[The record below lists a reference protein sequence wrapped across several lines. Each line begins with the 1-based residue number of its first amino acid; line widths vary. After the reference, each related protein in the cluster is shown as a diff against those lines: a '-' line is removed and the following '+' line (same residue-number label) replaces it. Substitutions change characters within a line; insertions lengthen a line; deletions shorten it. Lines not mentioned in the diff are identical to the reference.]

1 MTQPRIA
8 IVGAGLGGLT
18 AGLALLQRG
27 FDVDIYEQT
36 TNLKEI
42 GAGVQLSA
50 NGTRVLIALGL
61 AAEIARIGTVPT
73 SKEVR
78 LWNTGK
84 SWRFIELAGSVEKYG
99 APYYAMHR
107 ADLQDELAK
116 AVRRAKPDAIHLGA
130 RCTGFA
136 AGERDVTLHF
146 DGAPS
151 RSADLLIGADG
162 IHSKIRA
169 ALFGP
174 DKAKFSGHMAW
185 RALIPTAN
193 LPTSILRDGGAFWVG
208 PGAHVVHYP
217 IRGGAMINFI
227 GIVERSDWTI
237 ESWTETGT
245 IAELGQDYAGWHD
258 DIHAMIQDIEGVP
271 YKWALLYREPIER
284 WSRGRVTLLG
294 DAAHATLPFLA
305 QGANMAIE
313 DGYVLAG
320 AIAEHSG
327 DAAAALN
334 AYEAARR
341 DRTARVIRVS
351 AEQAT
356 RVHNP
361 ILLDP
366 AQAEAHVAREWEK
379 NKVSDRYDWIYT
391 YDALTAPL

>member
-1 MTQPRIA
+1 MSQPRIV
-8 IVGAGLGGLT
+8 IIGAGLGGLT
-18 AGLALLQRG
+18 AGLALLRRD
-27 FDVDIYEQT
+27 FDVDIYEQA

-50 NGTRVLIALGL
+50 NGTRVLIELGL
-61 AAEIARIGTVPT
+61 AEEIARIGTVPT

-84 SWRFIELAGSVEKYG
+84 SWRFIDLAGSVERYG

-116 AVRRAKPDAIHLGA
+116 AVRREKPDAIHLGA
-130 RCTGFA
+130 RCTGFRA
-136 AGERDVTLHF
+136 TEHDVTVQF

-151 RSADLLIGADG
+151 VTADILIGADG
-162 IHSKIRA
+162 IHSRIRA

-193 LPTSILRDGGAFWVG
+193 LPASILRDGGAFWVG
-208 PGAHVVHYP
+208 AGAHVVHYP
-217 IRGGAMINFI
+217 IRGGKLINFI
-227 GIVERSDWTI
+227 GIVERSDWTV

-245 IAELGQDYAGWHD
+245 IDEIANDYAGWHD
-258 DIHAMIQDIEGVP
+258 DIQAMIHDIDGVP

-284 WSRGRVTLLG
+284 WSKGRVTLLG

-313 DGYVLAG
+313 GGYVLAR
-320 AIAEHSG
+320 AIASHRE
-327 DAAAALN
+327 DYAAALR
-334 AYEAARR
+334 AYEMARSE
-341 DRTARVIRVS
+341 RTARVIRVS
-351 AEQAT
+351 AEQAS

-366 AQAEAHVAREWEK
+366 AKAEAHVAAEWEK
-379 NKVSDRYDWIYT
+379 NKVSDRYDWIYA
-391 YDALTAPL
+391 YDALTAAV